1 MRAGLLTCACGIT
14 FAIVAGCH
22 EPQWDPA
29 EPSQPASAECRGDWD
44 SLWAAS
50 QEVLRARGFAIDRL
64 DVRNG
69 RIVTEPLPAPHFF
82 EFWRRDWVSGSDVW
96 ESTVLPLRRRVE
108 VTIRP
113 TPVEQANAAN
123 EKDHELQI
131 VVAKERFTSPDRQ
144 FNSSAAAYHF
154 FSDELPAARTGAPI
168 RPEDSAWVPMGR
180 DPALER
186 HLLDAV
192 LAEAGRSHS
201 ESD

>member
-1 MRAGLLTCACGIT
+1 MC
-14 FAIVAGCH
+14 AIVAGCH

-29 EPSQPASAECRGDWD
+29 EPLQPASADCQADWEV
-44 SLWAAS
+44 LWSAS
-50 QEVLRARGFAIDRL
+50 QEVLRTHGFAIDRL

-69 RIVTEPLPAPHFF
+69 RIATEPLSAPHFF
-82 EFWRRDWVSGSDVW
+82 EFWRRDRVTGGDVW

-113 TPVEQANAAN
+113 TPVEEPDAVG
-123 EKDHELQI
+123 EKDRE
-131 VVAKERFTSPDRQ
+131 VRVAVATERFTSPDRQ

-168 RPEDSAWVPMGR
+168 RPEDSAWVPMGH

-186 HLLDAV
+186 HLLEAI
-192 LAEAGRSHS
+192 LAEAGQTGS
-201 ESD
+201 EGD